1 MKKGELIALNSAF
14 GKLTLPEMKMD
25 DLYLVLSAK
34 ADIGKEAEAIEEKA
48 VTFQR
53 ETKPEGAGDFEISL
67 ADPQNREWWNK
78 SQAMRMRLYEEE
90 SDLKI
95 DPCIPRDVF
104 AQMAKGISM
113 NEAALLMRYLVRKE
127 AR

>member
-1 MKKGELIALNSAF
+1 MKKGELIALNAAF

-34 ADIGKEAEAIEEKA
+34 ADIGKEAEAIEMKA
-48 VTFQR
+48 VTFQK

-67 ADPQNREWWNK
+67 ADPINRDWWNK

-90 SDLKI
+90 AETKVE
-95 DPCIPRDVF
+95 PCVPRDVF
-104 AQMAKGISM
+104 AQMAKGLTTA
-113 NEAALLMRYLVRKE
+113 EATLVFTHLVKQ
-127 AR
+127 A